1 MTDKTKTLH
10 VEGMTCGGCE
20 ASIVKVLGA
29 LDGVTEVTADHGTG
43 QVVLQ
48 FGEGNMPSDEDL
60 SKAVTRA
67 GFTRVG

>member
-1 MTDKTKTLH
+1 
-10 VEGMTCGGCE
+10 MTCGGCE

-29 LDGVTEVTADHGTG
+29 LDGVAKVTADHGTG
-43 QVVLQ
+43 QVVLE

-60 SKAVTRA
+60 SLAVTRA